1 MKQYTHDYTLP
12 SLAESLLQ
20 TADAAVR
27 LEDYDKALKLI
38 SDARQTLQ
46 QYLSQDN
53 MVEDDDVE
61 NGWVSYS
68 DAARELEDAR
78 KLNAH
83 YRETMLAAARTGAA
97 VAAISERNL
106 AELEELR
113 SRQKPSGPKI
123 VRHGKIDRQYKQ
135 QLDGVGDASCPL
147 YGKHIRISGTFE
159 QIQMTRD
166 DVAAACQRLGAK
178 QVSEG
183 IAKSMD
189 IVILGNNAGPAKM
202 EKIRQWQAEGH
213 QIQTLSQFDIKKIF
227 DGYLPVE

>member
-20 TADAAVR
+20 TADAAIR
-27 LEDYDKALKLI
+27 LEDYDKASRAI
-38 SDARQTLQ
+38 ADARQTLQ

-53 MVEDDDVE
+53 MIEDDGVE
-61 NGWVSYS
+61 NGWVHYN

-83 YRETMLAAARTGAA
+83 YRETMLAMGKTGMA
-97 VAAISERNL
+97 VVKASEENL
-106 AELEELR
+106 AELEELKAM
-113 SRQKPSGPKI
+113 QKPSGPKI

-159 QIQMTRD
+159 QILMTRN

-189 IVILGNNAGPAKM
+189 IVILGNNAGAEKM
-202 EKIRQWQAEGH
+202 KKIRLWQGEGR
-213 QIQTLSQFDIKKIF
+213 QIETLSQFDIKKIF
-227 DGYLPVE
+227 DEYLPKL

>member
-20 TADAAVR
+20 TADEAIR

-38 SDARQTLQ
+38 NDARQTLQ
-46 QYLSQDN
+46 QYLSRDN
-53 MVEDDDVE
+53 MVEDGDVE
-61 NGWVSYS
+61 NGWVRYS

-83 YRETMLAAARTGAA
+83 YRETMLAMGKTSMA
-97 VAAISERNL
+97 VVGISERNL

-113 SRQKPSGPKI
+113 SREKTGPKI

-135 QLDGVGDASCPL
+135 QLDGVEDVSCPL

-189 IVILGNNAGPAKM
+189 IVILGNNAGPSKM
-202 EKIRQWQAEGH
+202 EKIRLWQSEGH
-213 QIQTLSQFDIKKIF
+213 QIETLSQFDIKKIF
-227 DGYLPVE
+227 DEYLPVK

>member
-20 TADAAVR
+20 TADEAIR

-38 SDARQTLQ
+38 NDARQTLQ
-46 QYLSQDN
+46 QYLSRDN
-53 MVEDDDVE
+53 MVEDGDVE
-61 NGWVSYS
+61 NGWIHYN

-78 KLNAH
+78 KLNEH
-83 YRETMLAAARTGAA
+83 YLETMLAMGKTSMA
-97 VAAISERNL
+97 VVGISERNL

-113 SRQKPSGPKI
+113 SREKTGPKI

-135 QLDGVGDASCPL
+135 QLDGVGDVSCPL

-202 EKIRQWQAEGH
+202 EKIRLWQSEGH
-213 QIQTLSQFDIKKIF
+213 QIETLSQFDIKKIF
-227 DGYLPVE
+227 DEYLPVK

>member
-20 TADAAVR
+20 TADEAIR
-27 LEDYDKALKLI
+27 LEDYDKALKLTN
-38 SDARQTLQ
+38 DARQTLQ
-46 QYLSQDN
+46 QYLSRDN
-53 MVEDDDVE
+53 MVEDGDVE
-61 NGWVSYS
+61 DGWVRYN

-83 YRETMLAAARTGAA
+83 YRETMLAMGKTSMA
-97 VAAISERNL
+97 VVGISERNL

-113 SRQKPSGPKI
+113 SREKTGPKI

-135 QLDGVGDASCPL
+135 QLDGVGDVSCPL
-147 YGKHIRISGTFE
+147 YDKHIRISGTFE

-202 EKIRQWQAEGH
+202 EKIRLWQSEGR
-213 QIQTLSQFDIKKIF
+213 QIETLSQFDIKKIF
-227 DGYLPVE
+227 DEYLPVK

>member
-1 MKQYTHDYTLP
+1 MKQYTHDYTKV
-12 SLAESLLQ
+12 SEAESHLY
-20 TADAAVR
+20 AAQQLNAHDDPV
-27 LEDYDKALKLI
+27 EAWKHI
-38 SDARQTLQ
+38 EDARRLLQ

-61 NGWVSYS
+61 DGWVRYN

-83 YRETMLAAARTGAA
+83 YRETMLAMGKTSMA
-97 VAAISERNL
+97 VVGISERNL

-113 SRQKPSGPKI
+113 SREKTGPKI

-135 QLDGVGDASCPL
+135 QLDGVGDVSCPL

-202 EKIRQWQAEGH
+202 EKIRLWQSEGH
-213 QIQTLSQFDIKKIF
+213 QIETLSQFDIKKIF
-227 DGYLPVE
+227 DEYLPVK